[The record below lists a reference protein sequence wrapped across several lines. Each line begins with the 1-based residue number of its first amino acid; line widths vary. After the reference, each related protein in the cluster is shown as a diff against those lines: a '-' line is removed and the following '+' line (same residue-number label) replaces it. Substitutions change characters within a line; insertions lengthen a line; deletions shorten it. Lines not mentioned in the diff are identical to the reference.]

1 MMTTTTLPIGSYH
14 DVLRT
19 AYADRG
25 GEAPAVSLEEQHD
38 WMLLI
43 FARSDRARRM
53 AMAAA
58 DRLAARRPENDPTM
72 ELHRSTCEQVLRTL
86 ATGTCPLPS
95 IRGYCTPEAVI
106 GALALAAEA
115 L

>member
-1 MMTTTTLPIGSYH
+1 MMTTTTPSIGSYH
-14 DVLRT
+14 DILRA

-25 GEAPAVSLEEQHD
+25 GETPAIPLDEQHD

-43 FARSDRARRM
+43 FACSDRARRM
-53 AMAAA
+53 AAAA
-58 DRLAARRPENDPTM
+58 AERLAARRPANDPIG

-86 ATGTCPLPS
+86 ASGTCDVPS

-106 GALALAAEA
+106 AALAFAAEA
-115 L
+115 D